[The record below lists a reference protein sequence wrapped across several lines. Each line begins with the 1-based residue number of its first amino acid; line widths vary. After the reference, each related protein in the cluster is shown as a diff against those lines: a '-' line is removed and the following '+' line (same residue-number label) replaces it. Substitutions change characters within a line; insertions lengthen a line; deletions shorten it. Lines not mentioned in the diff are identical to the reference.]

1 MFNLSVPWW
10 ELLLRAVTVY
20 VFLIVL
26 LRVTGKRQV
35 GQLAPIDLVL
45 LLVLSNSVQ
54 NAMNG
59 GDNSLVGGL
68 LSAGVLV
75 GLNYGLSALTYR
87 SRRLESWIE
96 GQPEIIIHNGKV
108 LQDAMTRTKLTHR
121 ELNAAIREA
130 GCATIDDVKLAVL
143 EATGEI
149 SVISRAPK
157 TATDAA

>member
-10 ELLLRAVTVY
+10 ELILRAVVVY

-35 GQLAPIDLVL
+35 GQLAPLDLVL

-59 GDNSLVGGL
+59 GDNSLAGGL
-68 LSAGVLV
+68 ISAAVLV
-75 GLNYGLSALTYR
+75 GLNFALSALTYKN
-87 SRRLESWIE
+87 RRLESWLE
-96 GQPEIIIHNGKV
+96 GHPEIIVHNGKV
-108 LQDAMTRTKLTHR
+108 LQEAMTRTKLTHR

-130 GCATIDDVKLAVL
+130 GCATLDDVKLAVL
-143 EATGEI
+143 ENTGEI
-149 SVISRAPK
+149 SVIARAPK
-157 TATDAA
+157 AAAVA